1 MSSAPASPTFDDALV
16 SWAEVTDRCKD
27 PVWLE
32 AQKAKSEKFGM
43 HLSSLQVGLEG
54 IREAEKA
61 LDAPALIESN
71 RDAMGN
77 WLDKKVSL
85 CEV

>member
-1 MSSAPASPTFDDALV
+1 M
-16 SWAEVTDRCKD
+16 TDKTKD

-32 AQKAKSEKFGM
+32 AHKAKNEKFGM

-54 IREAEKA
+54 IRAAEKA

-71 RDAMGN
+71 KDAMGN
-77 WLDKKVSL
+77 WLDKKVSQS
-85 CEV
+85 ES